1 MITPTNRALT
11 NGGDLLAP
19 LPPTRLDVDYR
30 RSREGEA
37 HFWDYW
43 TVLIRHRRTV
53 LMVFV
58 GAVLT
63 AYIWSV
69 TARPVFTGTAMLR
82 IDREEPRILKFEPPG
97 RDDNA
102 GESAQIQ
109 LQTERRLLQRRA
121 LANRVIGLVDLERHP
136 EFRSVG
142 RRPGELTDAFL
153 DRLQVEPV
161 RNTRLVKVSFES
173 RSPELA
179 AQVANTMADAVIAQ
193 QLDDKKDAS
202 QYATRF
208 LTAQVNEAR
217 QALESSEAQLSQFL
231 EENDILFVGGERM
244 GERVGER
251 HALISQELAT
261 LSDSLLKVKAERI
274 AKESTLTQA
283 TRATADTLPAVLQS
297 PLIAHL
303 KEEATKLEGRYRELG
318 QSFKPEYPRMQ
329 RLAENIKEVRRQ
341 IHGEI
346 QRVVEAGRAEYQTA
360 LQNETEVRKLVD
372 EQRGLARKLDSQM
385 APYNLLRREVDASR
399 ELYTALSSR
408 LKETQVSAS
417 LLISNI
423 AVVDRADVPLKRSG
437 PRTGLNLLIGCMV
450 GLVGGVALAFF
461 FEYLDTSIRD
471 PREIEAL
478 LHVPTLGLVPTR
490 SALPAHLDGRP
501 LGAGDG
507 PPGAYGAFA
516 LVAHQATSSILAEAF
531 RNLRTSV
538 VYATP
543 ERPPKTMLVTSLQQ
557 QDGKT
562 SVSTNCAIT
571 LAQLGMGDVLLVD
584 ADLRHPDLHR
594 ILDVPQTPG
603 LSDLLVGGVGVAE
616 VIRPTRIPGLF
627 VIPAGPVPTNP
638 AELLFSPRFTQALA
652 ALGER
657 FAHIVIDTPPLLG
670 VSDTLVLAPRVEG
683 VILVLRHGHAGRDA
697 AQRAVQMLGS
707 VRARLLGVVLNHADV
722 RSTAA
727 GYQYYH
733 HEPIP
738 SAASMWADWTTRGR
752 SASRGSSPDRDQD
765 LGAL

>member
-1 MITPTNRALT
+1 
-11 NGGDLLAP
+11 
-19 LPPTRLDVDYR
+19 
-30 RSREGEA
+30 
-37 HFWDYW
+37 
-43 TVLIRHRRTV
+43 
-53 LMVFV
+53 
-58 GAVLT
+58 
-63 AYIWSV
+63 
-69 TARPVFTGTAMLR
+69 
-82 IDREEPRILKFEPPG
+82 
-97 RDDNA
+97 
-102 GESAQIQ
+102 
-109 LQTERRLLQRRA
+109 
-121 LANRVIGLVDLERHP
+121 
-136 EFRSVG
+136 
-142 RRPGELTDAFL
+142 
-153 DRLQVEPV
+153 
-161 RNTRLVKVSFES
+161 
-173 RSPELA
+173 
-179 AQVANTMADAVIAQ
+179 
-193 QLDDKKDAS
+193 
-202 QYATRF
+202 
-208 LTAQVNEAR
+208 
-217 QALESSEAQLSQFL
+217 
-231 EENDILFVGGERM
+231 
-244 GERVGER
+244 
-251 HALISQELAT
+251 
-261 LSDSLLKVKAERI
+261 
-274 AKESTLTQA
+274 
-283 TRATADTLPAVLQS
+283 
-297 PLIAHL
+297 
-303 KEEATKLEGRYRELG
+303 
-318 QSFKPEYPRMQ
+318 
-329 RLAENIKEVRRQ
+329 
-341 IHGEI
+341 
-346 QRVVEAGRAEYQTA
+346 
-360 LQNETEVRKLVD
+360 
-372 EQRGLARKLDSQM
+372 
-385 APYNLLRREVDASR
+385 
-399 ELYTALSSR
+399 
-408 LKETQVSAS
+408 
-417 LLISNI
+417 
-423 AVVDRADVPLKRSG
+423 
-437 PRTGLNLLIGCMV
+437 
-450 GLVGGVALAFF
+450 
-461 FEYLDTSIRD
+461 
-471 PREIEAL
+471 
-478 LHVPTLGLVPTR
+478 VPTR

-594 ILDVPQTPG
+594 ILGVPQTPG
-603 LSDLLVGGVGVAE
+603 LSDLLVGGVGVTE

-752 SASRGSSPDRDQD
+752 SASRGSRPDRDQD